1 MAADRFG
8 DGKRGTMKG
17 QRPLSGVRVIDL
29 TNVIMGP
36 FATHILADMGA
47 DVIKIEPPEGDS
59 LRAYKPSRSQDMS
72 GVFLHL
78 NRNKKSVVLD
88 LKTEAGRLAL
98 DRLIAGADVFVH
110 ALRPKAAAR
119 LGCPPARVR
128 QLNPDIIYC
137 GAYGFSTDG
146 PYADKAAYDDI
157 IQAGSG
163 IAALAA
169 RIGEDVEPAYA
180 PTVLCD
186 KLAGQAIAYSILAA
200 LFARERGAGGQDV
213 EVPMFETSI
222 EFMLL
227 EHLGGFAF
235 EPSLGRPGFSR
246 VLSRFRKPFRTAD
259 GYCCILPYSDRNW
272 LKFYEF
278 VGRPEL
284 ADDQRYAE
292 LGVRVEHIDDL
303 YELIAREAVKH
314 TNAEWLA
321 FCDENSVPCMPV
333 LAIEDLPQDPHVKAV
348 GLFSTGQH
356 PTEGAYKVIRSPVR
370 FSGSDFK
377 VYRHAPTLGQDTD
390 EVLTEIE
397 GNAASKTLNTIEEKV
412 R

>member
-1 MAADRFG
+1 M
-8 DGKRGTMKG
+8 TG
-17 QRPLSGVRVIDL
+17 QRPLAGVRIIDL

-47 DVIKIEPPEGDS
+47 DVIKIESPEGDS
-59 LRAYKPSRSQDMS
+59 LRAYRPARSRNMS

-78 NRNKKSVVLD
+78 NRNKRSVVLD
-88 LKTEAGRLAL
+88 LKTEEGCAAL
-98 DRLIAGADVFVH
+98 DKLIAGADVFVH
-110 ALRPKAAAR
+110 ALRPKAVAR
-119 LGCPPARVR
+119 LGYPPERVR
-128 QLNPDIIYC
+128 SLNPEIIYC

-169 RIGEDVEPAYA
+169 QIGDNAEPAFV

-186 KLAGQAIAYSILAA
+186 KLGGQAIAYSILAA

-259 GYCCILPYSDRNW
+259 GYCCILPYSTRNW
-272 LKFYEF
+272 QKFFEF
-278 VGRPEL
+278 IGRPEM
-284 ADDQRYAE
+284 AQDTRYAD
-292 LGVRVEHIDDL
+292 LGVRVQNIDAL
-303 YELIAREAVKH
+303 YALIESEAPKH
-314 TNAEWLA
+314 SNAQWVA
-321 FCDENSVPCMPV
+321 FCDANSVPCMPV
-333 LAIEDLPQDPHVKAV
+333 LSIEDLPQDPHVKAV
-348 GLFSTGQH
+348 GLFSTAQH

-370 FSGSDFK
+370 FSGSQFS
-377 VYRHAPTLGQDTD
+377 VYRHAPTLGQDTED
-390 EVLTEIE
+390 ILAEIST
-397 GNAASKTLNTIEEKV
+397 ASNDYKNSQVKV
-412 R
+412 DNS

>member
-1 MAADRFG
+1 MMD
-8 DGKRGTMKG
+8 
-17 QRPLSGVRVIDL
+17 QRPLAGIRVIDL

-47 DVIKIEPPEGDS
+47 DVIKIESPEGDS
-59 LRAYKPSRSQDMS
+59 LRAYQPSRSSNMS

-78 NRNKKSVVLD
+78 NRNKRSVVLD
-88 LKTEAGRLAL
+88 LKTDEGRAAL
-98 DRLIAGADVFVH
+98 DALIAGADVFVH

-119 LGCPPARVR
+119 LGYPPERVR
-128 QLNPDIIYC
+128 TLNPDIIYC

-163 IAALAA
+163 IAALSAQ
-169 RIGEDVEPAYA
+169 IGGHTEPAFV

-186 KLAGQAIAYSILAA
+186 KLGGQAIAYSILAA
-200 LFARERGAGGQDV
+200 LLARERGAGGQDV

-259 GYCCILPYSDRNW
+259 GYCCILPYSTRNW
-272 LKFYEF
+272 QKFFEF
-278 VGRPEL
+278 VRRPEL
-284 ADDQRYAE
+284 AKDARYTDLDAR
-292 LGVRVEHIDDL
+292 VRNIDDL
-303 YELIAREAVKH
+303 YALLEQEAPKYD
-314 TNAEWLA
+314 NAAWVA
-321 FCDENSVPCMPV
+321 FCDDNSVPCMPV
-333 LAIEDLPQDPHVKAV
+333 LSIEDLPQDPHVKAV

-356 PTEGAYKVIRSPVR
+356 PTEGAYKIIRSPVR
-370 FSGSDFK
+370 FSGSKFS

-390 EVLTEIE
+390 EVLAEIK
-397 GNAASKTLNTIEEKV
+397 AATDASPTSQMKV
-412 R
+412 ENS

>member
-1 MAADRFG
+1 MASDRYCN
-8 DGKRGTMKG
+8 DGNHYMRG
-17 QRPLSGVRVIDL
+17 QRPLSGVRIIDL

-47 DVIKIEPPEGDS
+47 DVIKIESPGGDS
-59 LRAYKPSRSQDMS
+59 LRAYKPSRSQQMS

-78 NRNKKSVVLD
+78 NRNKRSVVLD
-88 LKTEAGRLAL
+88 LKTETGRGTL
-98 DRLIAGADVFVH
+98 DRLIEGADVFVH

-119 LGCPPARVR
+119 LGYPPERVR
-128 QLNPDIIYC
+128 ELNPEIIYC

-146 PYADKAAYDDI
+146 PYSDKAAYDDI

-163 IAALAA
+163 IAAMAA
-169 RIGEDVEPAYA
+169 RLGDGAEPAYV

-186 KLAGQAIAYSILAA
+186 KLGGQAIAYSILAA

-246 VLSRFRKPFRTAD
+246 ILSRFRKPFRTAD
-259 GYCCILPYSDRNW
+259 GYCCILPYSDQNW

-278 VGRPEL
+278 VGRPEF
-284 ADDQRYAE
+284 AEDPRYSE
-292 LGVRVEHIDDL
+292 LGIRVQHIDDL
-303 YELIAREAVKH
+303 YALIEEEAIKR
-314 TNAEWLA
+314 TSAEWIA

-356 PTEGAYKVIRSPVR
+356 PTEGSYKIIRSPVR
-370 FSGSDFK
+370 FSGSEFS
-377 VYRHAPTLGQDTD
+377 VYRHAPSLGQDTED
-390 EVLTEIE
+390 VLAEIE
-397 GNAASKTLNTIEEKV
+397 HNAAPGTAHATKEKA

>member
-1 MAADRFG
+1 MTGRA
-8 DGKRGTMKG
+8 GTG
-17 QRPLSGVRVIDL
+17 QRPLAGVRIIDL

-47 DVIKIEPPEGDS
+47 DVIKIESPEGDS
-59 LRAYKPSRSQDMS
+59 LRAYQPSRSRNMS

-78 NRNKKSVVLD
+78 NRNKRSVVLD
-88 LKTEAGRLAL
+88 LKTPEGRATL
-98 DRLIAGADVFVH
+98 DKLIATADVFVH

-119 LGCPPARVR
+119 LGYPPERVR
-128 QLNPDIIYC
+128 ELNPDIIYC

-169 RIGEDVEPAYA
+169 RVGDAAEPAFV

-186 KLAGQAIAYSILAA
+186 KLGGQAIAYSILAA

-246 VLSRFRKPFRTAD
+246 VLSKFRKPFRTAD
-259 GYCCILPYSDRNW
+259 GYCCILPYSTRNW
-272 LKFYEF
+272 KVFFDF

-284 ADDQRYAE
+284 ADDPRYAE
-292 LGVRVEHIDDL
+292 LSVRVQNIDDL
-303 YELIAREAVKH
+303 YALIETEAAMR
-314 TNAEWLA
+314 TNAQWVA
-321 FCDENSVPCMPV
+321 FCDANSVPCMPV
-333 LAIEDLPQDPHVKAV
+333 LSIEDLPDDPHVKAV
-348 GLFSTGQH
+348 GLFTTAQH

-370 FSGSDFK
+370 FSGSKFA
-377 VYRHAPTLGQDTD
+377 VARHAPALGQDTD
-390 EVLTEIE
+390 DVLAEIDALGRARDTPTNE
-397 GNAASKTLNTIEEKV
+397 GIH
-412 R
+412 

>member
-1 MAADRFG
+1 M
-8 DGKRGTMKG
+8 TG
-17 QRPLSGVRVIDL
+17 QRPLSGVRIIDL

-47 DVIKIEPPEGDS
+47 DVIKIESPDGDS
-59 LRAYKPSRSQDMS
+59 LRAYKPSRSDNMS

-88 LKTEAGRLAL
+88 LKSEDGCLAL
-98 DRLIAGADVFVH
+98 DRLIASADVFVH
-110 ALRPKAAAR
+110 ALRPKAISR
-119 LGCPPARVR
+119 LGYPPARVR
-128 QLNPDIIYC
+128 ELNPDIIYC

-163 IAALAA
+163 IAAMAA
-169 RIGEDVEPAYA
+169 RVGDTGEPAYV

-186 KLAGQAIAYSILAA
+186 KLGGQAIAYSILAA
-200 LFARERGAGGQDV
+200 LFARERGAGGQDI

-246 VLSRFRKPFRTAD
+246 VLSKFRKPFKTAD

-272 LKFYEF
+272 ESFYDF
-278 VGRPEL
+278 VGRSEL
-284 ADDQRYAE
+284 AKDPRYSR
-292 LGVRVEHIDDL
+292 LGVRVQNIDDL
-303 YELIAREAVKH
+303 YSLIEREAPKY
-314 TNAEWLA
+314 TNDQWVS
-321 FCDENSVPCMPV
+321 FCDEHSVPCMPV
-333 LAIEDLPQDPHVKAV
+333 LSIEDLPQDPHVQAV
-348 GLFSTGQH
+348 GMFTTGEH
-356 PTEGAYKVIRSPVR
+356 PTEGAYKVIRSPIR
-370 FSGSDFK
+370 FSGSQFT
-377 VYRHAPTLGQDTD
+377 VARHAPALGQDT
-390 EVLTEIE
+390 EEILAEIE
-397 GNAASKTLNTIEEKV
+397 ALEFRKSKTIRKESV
-412 R
+412 

>member
-1 MAADRFG
+1 MT
-8 DGKRGTMKG
+8 GK
-17 QRPLSGVRVIDL
+17 RPLSGVRIIDL

-36 FATHILADMGA
+36 FATHILADLGA
-47 DVIKIEPPEGDS
+47 DVIKIESPDGDS
-59 LRAYKPSRSQDMS
+59 LRAYKPSRSDNMS

-88 LKTEAGRLAL
+88 LKSEDGCLAL

-110 ALRPKAAAR
+110 ALRPKAISR
-119 LGCPPARVR
+119 LGYPPERVR
-128 QLNPDIIYC
+128 ELNPDIVYC

-163 IAALAA
+163 IAAMAA
-169 RIGEDVEPAYA
+169 RIGDTAEPAYV

-186 KLAGQAIAYSILAA
+186 KLGGQAIAYSILAA
-200 LFARERGAGGQDV
+200 LFARERGAGGQDI

-227 EHLGGFAF
+227 EHMGGFAF

-246 VLSRFRKPFRTAD
+246 VLSKFRKPFRTAD

-272 LKFYEF
+272 ESFYDF

-284 ADDQRYAE
+284 ANDPRYSR
-292 LGVRVEHIDDL
+292 LGVRVQNIDDL
-303 YELIAREAVKH
+303 YELIEQEAPRH
-314 TNAEWLA
+314 TNDQWVS

-333 LAIEDLPQDPHVKAV
+333 LSIEDLPQDPHVQAV
-348 GLFSTGQH
+348 GMFTIGQH
-356 PTEGAYKVIRSPVR
+356 PTEGAYKVIRSPIR
-370 FSGSDFK
+370 FSGSQFT
-377 VYRHAPTLGQDTD
+377 VARHAPALGQDT
-390 EVLTEIE
+390 EEILAEIE
-397 GNAASKTLNTIEEKV
+397 ALESRNSKTIRKESV
-412 R
+412 

>member
-1 MAADRFG
+1 MT
-8 DGKRGTMKG
+8 GKR
-17 QRPLSGVRVIDL
+17 PLDGVRVIDL

-36 FATHILADMGA
+36 FGTHILADMGA
-47 DVIKIEPPEGDS
+47 DVIKIESPEGDS
-59 LRAYKPSRSQDMS
+59 LRGYQPSRSLGMS
-72 GVFLHL
+72 GSFLHL
-78 NRNKKSVVLD
+78 NRNKRSVVLD
-88 LKTEAGRLAL
+88 LKSEKGRDAL

-110 ALRPKAAAR
+110 ALRPRAAAR
-119 LGCPPARVR
+119 LGYTPERVR
-128 QLNPDIIYC
+128 KINRDIIYC

-163 IAALAA
+163 LAALATRVDEEA
-169 RIGEDVEPAYA
+169 EPAFV

-186 KLAGQAIAYSILAA
+186 KLGGQAIAYSILAA

-222 EFMLL
+222 EFTLL

-259 GYCCILPYSDRNW
+259 GYCCILPYSNRNW
-272 LKFYEF
+272 QKFFDF
-278 VGRPEL
+278 VGQSEL
-284 ADDQRYAE
+284 AQDPRYAE
-292 LGVRVEHIDDL
+292 LSVRVQNIDDL
-303 YELIAREAVKH
+303 YALIEREAPGRS
-314 TNAEWLA
+314 NAEWVA

-333 LAIEDLPQDPHVKAV
+333 LSIEELPEDPHVKAV
-348 GLFSTGQH
+348 GLFGTAEH

-370 FSGSDFK
+370 FSGSQFS
-377 VYRHAPTLGQDTD
+377 VYRHAPALGQDTE
-390 EVLTEIE
+390 EVLAEI
-397 GNAASKTLNTIEEKV
+397 GAQPAPRSKQTQ
-412 R
+412 